1 MIERKKRS
9 VRPLVLVAWTLIW
22 FGTIL
27 AVNPR
32 ATWSQLGAVL
42 WAAGL
47 AVQLLVVAR
56 WLIGRPASGQAVTGG
71 KPRRVPT
78 RV

>member
-9 VRPLVLVAWTLIW
+9 VRCLVMVAWTLIW

-27 AVNPR
+27 GVNPR
-32 ATWSQLGAVL
+32 PMWSQLGTVL

-47 AVQLLVVAR
+47 AVQLLIVAR
-56 WLIGRPASGQAVTGG
+56 WFTGRPASGEAVTGG